1 MPLTDDQ
8 RAMLQLLL
16 QRGQSYADIGSLL
29 GLDVEGVQSRARAAL
44 TEIGGQDPDR
54 DVSLTDYLLG
64 QADPIGRADAA
75 RQLQADGE
83 ARDLAERLVI
93 QLRVL
98 APGADLPDLP
108 GADSGSAK
116 RQDAPAPASQ
126 PFGEAAATAPKRRPF
141 GELASTLSRGQRQ
154 AIAGLF
160 GAGILIVVGVLAL
173 AGVFDSGGGGS
184 SNATDSG
191 GTTTARSGGTASNQG
206 TVAQAALTPQ
216 SGTKAAGKAVL
227 SFVRQGG
234 QDVPAIQV
242 IAVGL
247 KRSPPGQS
255 YYVWLY
261 RNNSVALRLATQ
273 NVGRDGRLSG
283 LATIPTAAYQALR
296 NGTFDTIDVSL
307 TSNKDYLQVVR
318 QAQQA
323 NQLPPYTG
331 ESVLRGPIT
340 VGSRGS
346 QSGQGNG

>member
-83 ARDLAERLVI
+83 ARDLAERLVT

-108 GADSGSAK
+108 GADSSAAK
-116 RQDAPAPASQ
+116 RKDAPAPAPS
-126 PFGEAAATAPKRRPF
+126 GEVADSAPTRRPF

-173 AGVFDSGGGGS
+173 AGVFDSGGGGDNSSSSSNNSSQQAS
-184 SNATDSG
+184 SNASG
-191 GTTTARSGGTASNQG
+191 
-206 TVAQAALTPQ
+206 LTR
-216 SGTKAAGKAVL
+216 AVL
-227 SFVRQGG
+227 DSQNGSSAQGVAVFAQVRNTPVLQINVTHLKPSGPGEGYVIWLYGGPTQAFPLVRQ
-234 QDVPAIQV
+234 
-242 IAVGL
+242 AVG
-247 KRSPPGQS
+247 KNGQ
-255 YYVWLY
+255 
-261 RNNSVALRLATQ
+261 LRGA
-273 NVGRDGRLSG
+273 
-283 LATIPTAAYQALR
+283 APIPTQLIQALQQGLF
-296 NGTFDTIDVSL
+296 NSIDVSL
-307 TSNKDYLQVVR
+307 AKKSQVVSALN
-318 QAQQA
+318 QARKGQK
-323 NQLPPYTG
+323 LPPYTG
-331 ESVLRGPIT
+331 QSVARGTIT
-340 VGSRGS
+340 GPGFPASGNS
-346 QSGQGNG
+346 SSSSGQ

>member
-83 ARDLAERLVI
+83 ARDLAERLVT

-108 GADSGSAK
+108 GADSSPAK
-116 RQDAPAPASQ
+116 RKDAPAPAPQ
-126 PFGEAAATAPKRRPF
+126 PSGEVADTTPTRRLF

-154 AIAGLF
+154 AIAGLL

-173 AGVFDSGGGGS
+173 TGVFDSGGGS
-184 SNATDSG
+184 NNSSSSSTNSSQQASNASG
-191 GTTTARSGGTASNQG
+191 
-206 TVAQAALTPQ
+206 LTR
-216 SGTKAAGKAVL
+216 AVL
-227 SFVRQGG
+227 TSQNGSGAQGVAVFARVRNTPVLQINVTKLKPSGPGEGYVIWLYGGPTQAFPIVRQ
-234 QDVPAIQV
+234 
-242 IAVGL
+242 AVG
-247 KRSPPGQS
+247 KSGQ
-255 YYVWLY
+255 
-261 RNNSVALRLATQ
+261 LRGAAPVPTQ
-273 NVGRDGRLSG
+273 L
-283 LATIPTAAYQALR
+283 IQALQQGLF
-296 NGTFDTIDVSL
+296 NSIDVSL
-307 TSNKDYLQVVR
+307 AKNSDVTAAL
-318 QAQQA
+318 QQA
-323 NQLPPYTG
+323 RKSQKLPPYAGQSVARGTITG
-331 ESVLRGPIT
+331 PGFSASGN
-340 VGSRGS
+340 GSS
-346 QSGQGNG
+346 SSGQ

>member
-83 ARDLAERLVI
+83 ARDLAERLVT

-108 GADSGSAK
+108 GADSSPAK
-116 RQDAPAPASQ
+116 RKDAPAPAPQ
-126 PFGEAAATAPKRRPF
+126 PSGEVADTTPTRRLF

-173 AGVFDSGGGGS
+173 AGVFDSGGGGTS
-184 SNATDSG
+184 SGSSSG
-191 GTTTARSGGTASNQG
+191 GANTQSASNQG
-206 TVAQAALTPQ
+206 PPHADLKAQDG
-216 SGTKAAGKAVL
+216 SNAAGVAVIG
-227 SFVRQGG
+227 RTRN
-234 QDVPAIQV
+234 VPALRVKAFNLQPSANGENYSI
-242 IAVGL
+242 
-247 KRSPPGQS
+247 
-255 YYVWLY
+255 WLY
-261 RNNSVALRLATQ
+261 RNNRTALRLSGTR
-273 NVGRDGRLSG
+273 VDKSGRL
-283 LATIPTAAYQALR
+283 LVTLPVPTQILQYIG
-296 NGTFDTIDVSL
+296 NGTFTDVDVSL
-307 TSNKDYLQVVR
+307 SSNSALAADAR
-318 QAQQA
+318 QARKQK
-323 NQLPPYTG
+323 QLPRYTG
-331 ESVLRGPIT
+331 KSILRGPI
-340 VGSRGS
+340 VGGGAPANGS
-346 QSGQGNG
+346 SSSGQ